1 LSDQHRS
8 TIDYQ
13 GLASAEFFLHQ
24 EQIGLRYI
32 MGFANPANWKTVAHA
47 FIQAFPFWRSHV
59 LPEVRPNHSRRHRI
73 YTYRRQLEGQGARQ
87 GLDCPADTRSKHPS
101 FMWSLSGNSSGEHD
115 RPTRSNILASVF
127 NSGQRCPIAQLKG
140 SSRLLEICGCKV
152 VQTELIASREYEV
165 IERAKLGKEVFEG

>member
-1 LSDQHRS
+1 LSDQHGS
-8 TIDYQ
+8 TVDYQ

-32 MGFANPANWKTVAHA
+32 TGFAYPANWKIVAHA
-47 FIQAFPFWRSHV
+47 LIQAFPFGCSHV
-59 LPEVRPNHSRRHRI
+59 LPEVRPNDSRRHRI
-73 YTYRRQLEGQGARQ
+73 DAYRRQLEGKGARQ
-87 GLDCPADTRSKHPS
+87 GLDRSADTRSNHPS
-101 FMWSLSGNSSGEHD
+101 FMWSLPGDSGGKHN
-115 RPTRSNILASVF
+115 RATLSNTLASVL

-165 IERAKLGKEVFEG
+165 IERAELRKEVFDG